1 MTLKEQLL
9 RELEQ
14 APENL
19 LQDLWNF
26 YQATKAEHAIRLDQ
40 DEQPDSERVTAQK
53 VAVQRLQVKMR
64 ATILPGRSLV
74 DELIV
79 EHRTEALNE

>member
-14 APENL
+14 APEAL

-26 YQATKAEHAIRLDQ
+26 YQATKAEHRVRLDSA
-40 DEQPDSERVTAQK
+40 ERPDSERVTAQK
-53 VAVQRLQVKMR
+53 VAVQRLQAKMR
-64 ATILPGRSLV
+64 ATISPGRSLV
-74 DELIV
+74 DELIA
-79 EHRTEALNE
+79 ERRTEALNE

>member
-40 DEQPDSERVTAQK
+40 DERTDSERVTAQAA
-53 VAVQRLQVKMR
+53 AVQRLQAKMR
-64 ATILPGRSLV
+64 ATIAPGRSLA
-74 DELIV
+74 DELIA
-79 EHRTEALNE
+79 ERRAEAANE